1 MGSWVIQVIELKFDV
16 SIDLWDHLEAAVA
29 SVATKIAITWIYQE
43 LLVPLRVQ
51 IKFQNPFDAYKP
63 ATYFWSEVRYHSTWW
78 VECPLSKATVGGG
91 GGGGGA
97 GPRSR
102 VSWASSSQD
111 DIEANHEW
119 T

>member
-51 IKFQNPFDAYKP
+51 IKFQNHSLCPCRHICS
-63 ATYFWSEVRYHSTWW
+63 ATTCGIV
-78 VECPLSKATVGGG
+78 L
-91 GGGGGA
+91 
-97 GPRSR
+97 
-102 VSWASSSQD
+102 
-111 DIEANHEW
+111 NN
-119 T
+119 